1 MKSYKAIIGS
11 IILAAALPTGVFAA
25 ENNTAEPQAK
35 YIFYF
40 IGDGMGMGPVMAAQN
55 YNRMVLGNS
64 TPLTMM
70 QMPVVGWC
78 QTYSFSS
85 PVTDSAAA
93 GTALSTRTK
102 TRNGMLGMGPDTVAV
117 TSIAKELHDLGYG
130 VGLVTTV
137 AADDATPGAFYAHV
151 PSRKMSYEI
160 DVQGVESGY
169 EYIAGASYGGF
180 KDKDGNPTDLQQ
192 RMDAAG
198 ISIKYGADAL
208 GPHDSRRV
216 MIFGDQTS
224 HPWDLGYTVDSI
236 AGALTLPALTA
247 DCLAHLEKYSPDRF
261 FMMVE
266 GGNIDHAL
274 HGNDGGAAIKEVLNF
289 DQALAL
295 AFDFYGKHPDRTLI
309 VVTADHDTAGK
320 ALGTNYLGYNNKLE
334 LFDHQRV
341 SKEAFSEYCKSILNS
356 RRIYTWDDMK
366 EYLAD
371 RLGLFGAIKVTPERE
386 KELKDMFIIT
396 FEQRNGQ
403 DQKTLYANFNE
414 FAVAVFRTLND
425 MAGVG
430 FTTTSHSGNPVPVFT
445 AGAGADL
452 FKGFNNNTELPQK
465 IMQSVRP

>member
-1 MKSYKAIIGS
+1 M
-11 IILAAALPTGVFAA
+11 
-25 ENNTAEPQAK
+25 
-35 YIFYF
+35 
-40 IGDGMGMGPVMAAQN
+40 
-55 YNRMVLGNS
+55 
-64 TPLTMM
+64 
-70 QMPVVGWC
+70 C
-78 QTYSFSS
+78 SS
-85 PVTDSAAA
+85 
-93 GTALSTRTK
+93 
-102 TRNGMLGMGPDTVAV
+102 
-117 TSIAKELHDLGYG
+117 DL
-130 VGLVTTV
+130 
-137 AADDATPGAFYAHV
+137 
-151 PSRKMSYEI
+151 
-160 DVQGVESGY
+160 
-169 EYIAGASYGGF
+169 
-180 KDKDGNPTDLQQ
+180 
-192 RMDAAG
+192 
-198 ISIKYGADAL
+198 
-208 GPHDSRRV
+208 
-216 MIFGDQTS
+216 
-224 HPWDLGYTVDSI
+224 
-236 AGALTLPALTA
+236 
-247 DCLAHLEKYSPDRF
+247 
-261 FMMVE
+261 
-266 GGNIDHAL
+266 DHAL

-309 VVTADHDTAGK
+309 VVTADHDTGGM

>member
-198 ISIKYGADAL
+198 ISI
-208 GPHDSRRV
+208 P
-216 MIFGDQTS
+216 
-224 HPWDLGYTVDSI
+224 
-236 AGALTLPALTA
+236 LTL
-247 DCLAHLEKYSPDRF
+247 
-261 FMMVE
+261 
-266 GGNIDHAL
+266 
-274 HGNDGGAAIKEVLNF
+274 
-289 DQALAL
+289 
-295 AFDFYGKHPDRTLI
+295 
-309 VVTADHDTAGK
+309 
-320 ALGTNYLGYNNKLE
+320 
-334 LFDHQRV
+334 
-341 SKEAFSEYCKSILNS
+341 
-356 RRIYTWDDMK
+356 
-366 EYLAD
+366 
-371 RLGLFGAIKVTPERE
+371 
-386 KELKDMFIIT
+386 
-396 FEQRNGQ
+396 
-403 DQKTLYANFNE
+403 
-414 FAVAVFRTLND
+414 
-425 MAGVG
+425 
-430 FTTTSHSGNPVPVFT
+430 
-445 AGAGADL
+445 
-452 FKGFNNNTELPQK
+452 
-465 IMQSVRP
+465 